1 MRYFVEILTALLG
14 TLGFSVVF
22 RSKKEHL
29 AVLSVGGA
37 VSWAAYIL
45 ASFVFESE
53 PVCYFIAAAIV
64 AVYAEV
70 FARVLKTPAT
80 NVLIPALLPMIPGG
94 GLYYTMRFAISE
106 DWQSFFSRG
115 GATLAIALA
124 IALGIISVSTVTRLL
139 FVRNRH

>member
-1 MRYFVEILTALLG
+1 MRYIVEILTSLLG

-22 RSKKEHL
+22 RSRKEHL
-29 AVLSVGGA
+29 AVLSLGGA
-37 VSWAAYIL
+37 LSWTAYIV

-53 PVCYFIAAAIV
+53 PVCYFIAAAVV
-64 AVYAEV
+64 AIYAEV
-70 FARVLKTPAT
+70 FARILKTPTT
-80 NVLIPALLPMIPGG
+80 NILIPALLPMIPGS

-106 DWQSFFSRG
+106 DWQSFFARG

-139 FVRNRH
+139 LLRNRH